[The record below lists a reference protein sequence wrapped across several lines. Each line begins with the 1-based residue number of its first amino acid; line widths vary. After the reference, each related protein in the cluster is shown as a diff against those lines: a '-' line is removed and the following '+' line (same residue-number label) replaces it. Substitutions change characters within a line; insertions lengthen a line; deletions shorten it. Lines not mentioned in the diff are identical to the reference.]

1 MLLVVGLGNPGG
13 EHANNRHNIGFM
25 AADAIVRRHS
35 FSDWKSKFQGEISEG
50 RIGTEKVLV
59 LKPLTYMN
67 ESGRAVA
74 EAVNFYKLDAQDVVV
89 LYDEIDLAAGKVRA
103 KKGGGHAG
111 HNGIRSLIS
120 HISADFMR
128 VRLGVGHPGEKD
140 RVVGHVLSDFRKDDK
155 IWVSALLD
163 AISEHLD
170 RLAEGDLPGFMTAV
184 SRDAPPPKQEQE
196 PKKEKDK

>member
-35 FSDWKSKFQGEISEG
+35 FSDWKSKFQGEIAEG

-74 EAVNFYKLDAQDVVV
+74 EVVNFYKLDAQDVVV
-89 LYDEIDLAAGKVRA
+89 LYDEIDLAAGKLRA

-120 HISADFMR
+120 HIGADFMR
-128 VRLGVGHPGEKD
+128 VRLGVGHPGEKE

-155 IWVSALLD
+155 VWVGTLLD
-163 AISEHLD
+163 AISEHLA
-170 RLAEGDLPGFMTAV
+170 RLAEGDLSGFMTAV

-196 PKKEKDK
+196 PKKEKDE